1 MARLAAAPVRRACFS
16 RPAQAAK
23 PCARLAHPS
32 APRCGPLRRIASTRP
47 RYFSREGWL
56 RARTRAVTWAIAACT
71 ISGSLVAAGWRDAA
85 RIRSIGFFA
94 PAASIALDQS
104 DRGGGAPSAG
114 KIGPRRF
121 IHLAPGLADRIDPTP
136 RCLDLVAAHEQR
148 RIAAYDVHQQSLIGL
163 RRVDAECFGE
173 AHVER
178 YMLQAHPSGARL
190 LKHQPELDA
199 FIRLQPYG

>member
-1 MARLAAAPVRRACFS
+1 MARLAAAPARRACFS
-16 RPAQAAK
+16 CPAQAAK

-32 APRCGPLRRIASTRP
+32 APRCGPLRHIASTRP
-47 RYFSREGWL
+47 RYFSREGRL
-56 RARTRAVTWAIAACT
+56 RARPRAVTSAIAVCT

-104 DRGGGAPSAG
+104 DRGGGPPSAG
-114 KIGPRRF
+114 KIRPRRF
-121 IHLAPGLADRIDPTP
+121 LRLVPGLADWIDPAP
-136 RCLDLVAAHEQR
+136 RGLDLVAAHEQGC
-148 RIAAYDVHQQSLIGL
+148 IAAYDVHQQPLIGL

-178 YMLQAHPSGARL
+178 YVLEPHPSGARL

-199 FIRLQPYG
+199 FIGLQPYG